1 MVLMAALVVLSTTIL
16 PHHHHLSMIC
26 FTEERCEVDGQV
38 NDEHTSHESDHH
50 DSDSDDCPVQG
61 SKIASIEKS
70 ELDFSKYVALQSVST
85 EAIIFSVPEPST
97 IKVVTYE
104 SPASLAVLAPCC
116 SIAGLRAPP
125 VS

>member
-16 PHHHHLSMIC
+16 PHHHHLSKIC
-26 FTEERCEVDGQV
+26 FAEERCVVDGQV
-38 NDEHTSHESDHH
+38 NDQHTSHEGDHN
-50 DSDSDDCPVQG
+50 DSESDDCPVQG
-61 SKIASIEKS
+61 SKIASNEKS
-70 ELDFSKYVALQSVST
+70 EFDFSKYMALQSVST
-85 EAIIFSVPEPST
+85 EAITFSVPEPST
-97 IKVVTYE
+97 IKVVTCE